1 MVTTTM
7 KDGGGDHM
15 MAEDAVVMEVEH
27 TENIEGTDHNKTKT
41 TITPKNPQNSVIVV
55 NDKKFEKELVVN
67 SN

>member
-1 MVTTTM
+1 
-7 KDGGGDHM
+7 M